1 MVDESIMALP
11 AVELA
16 QRIRDRSVS
25 PVEAVDAALAR
36 IERYNPAHRAYLTV
50 CDDDARTAASA
61 AEQAV
66 ADGGELGPLHGV
78 PISIK
83 DLLYTKGLRSTGGSR
98 VYADFVPDFDTP
110 LVARI
115 RNAGAIILGKTNTP
129 EFGVIPTTENRLGEP
144 CANPWDPTR
153 TSGGSSGG
161 AATAAALG
169 LGSMHIGTDGGGSIR
184 IPSSLCGVFGIKP
197 TVGRVPAYTKRWGG
211 YGGWPSMSQAGP
223 ISRSVDDAGLL
234 LDVIAGPADGDPFAI
249 PASAEAFRPLETDRL
264 SLRVAWAED
273 MGAAA
278 RDPAVR
284 GICAAAGRALAG
296 LGCRVDEACPQIDGA
311 EIVKAFGPIALGADA
326 ATHGALLD
334 EHPDELTEYVSA
346 FLAGGRKVTA
356 SEYVRA
362 EQRRVGVWE
371 KFDSFLSQYD
381 LLLTPTLATAA
392 FPIGE
397 PSSLIDGKEVRPT
410 SWTPFT
416 MICNLTGQPAA
427 SVPCG
432 FTSEGLPVGLHI
444 IARAFREKTILTAAR
459 AFSTV
464 RPWANRWPQD
474 AAPMP
479 APSRDSAGPF

>member
-1 MVDESIMALP
+1 MVDESIMAMP

-16 QRIRDRSVS
+16 QRIRNREVS
-25 PVEAVDAALAR
+25 PVDAVDAALAR

-50 CDDDARTAASA
+50 CADEARAAAIA

-66 ADGGELGPLHGV
+66 TAGGELGPLHGV

-83 DLLYTKGLRSTGGSR
+83 DLLYTKDLRSTGGSR
-98 VYADFVPDFDTP
+98 VYEDFVPDFDTP

-115 RNAGAIILGKTNTP
+115 RAAGAIILGKTNTP

-144 CANPWDPTR
+144 CANPWDTTR

-161 AATAAALG
+161 AATSAALG
-169 LGSMHIGTDGGGSIR
+169 LGSLHVGTDGGGSIR

-211 YGGWPSMSQAGP
+211 YGGWPSLSQAGP

-234 LDVIAGPADGDPFAI
+234 LDVMAGPAEGDPFAI
-249 PASAEAFRPLETDRL
+249 PASSESFRPADIVKL
-264 SLRVAWAED
+264 SLRVAWTPD
-273 MGAAA
+273 MGFAAV
-278 RDPAVR
+278 DPEVRELCEAAV
-284 GICAAAGRALAG
+284 GVFEE
-296 LGCRVDEACPQIDGA
+296 LGCSVEEACPPISGA
-311 EIVKAFGPIALGADA
+311 ELVKAFGPIAAGADA
-326 ATHGALLD
+326 ATHESLLD
-334 EHPDELTEYVSA
+334 EHPGELTEYVTT
-346 FLAGGRKVTA
+346 FLEGGRKVLA
-356 SEYVRA
+356 SDYVRA

-371 KFDSFLSQYD
+371 KFNAFLLQYD

-416 MICNLTGQPAA
+416 MVCNLTGQPAA

-432 FTSEGLPVGLHI
+432 FTSEGLPVGLHV
-444 IARAFREKTILTAAR
+444 IARAFREKTILTAAQ
-459 AFSTV
+459 AFAKA
-464 RPWANRWPQD
+464 RPWADRWPQG
-474 AAPMP
+474 AEPGA
-479 APSRDSAGPF
+479 SG